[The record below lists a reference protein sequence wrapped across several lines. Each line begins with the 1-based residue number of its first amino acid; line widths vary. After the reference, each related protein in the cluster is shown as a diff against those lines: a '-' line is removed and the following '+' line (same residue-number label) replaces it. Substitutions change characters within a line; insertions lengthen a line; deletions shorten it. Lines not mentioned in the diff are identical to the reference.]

1 MLSLTTSRALLS
13 TRLLVDMSTLFG
25 LKSDSFHLVV
35 VVPVG
40 VFMCLFAMLYLY
52 CLVTLIISTFTEIF
66 EQIKMIHRHR
76 LSDDVT
82 PTTSSKKD
90 ATTITHADDEDTS
103 ADNATTVDDATVEDF
118 VDCEYSH
125 QMWMDELLLNYFE
138 YSILLHQMFIQWYQ
152 AEFIEE
158 TFGYV
163 SIFCEF
169 IGHHLISYL
178 VPCLT
183 LFSSQLQ
190 LQYYNYT
197 GIR

>member
-1 MLSLTTSRALLS
+1 MLSHPVSRALLS

-52 CLVTLIISTFTEIF
+52 CLVTLIISTFTEIS
-66 EQIKMIHRHR
+66 ELIMDHR
-76 LSDDVT
+76 LSDVT

-163 SIFCEF
+163 SILCEF